1 MTIKK
6 TVAAEALQPNP
17 SSQGGRRMKKIVLA
31 VIVVA
36 VAIWYFDISRRMTET
51 TIRASYQA
59 QIEALQ
65 RFDAKP
71 LCDALDDSYHA
82 TVTARGSAR
91 APAAKDKAGACAE
104 LTRTLRRMKTLSERT
119 GGLLEPD
126 YDFEIKS
133 IELADDRKT
142 ATVEIASVMRIGDM
156 TLARSRSVEHLIRR
170 LGRIRSVSSE
180 ETVWAYQPE

>member
-1 MTIKK
+1 
-6 TVAAEALQPNP
+6 
-17 SSQGGRRMKKIVLA
+17 MKKIVLA

-51 TIRASYQA
+51 SIRASYQA

-91 APAAKDKAGACAE
+91 SPSTKDKAGACSE
-104 LTRTLRRMKTLSERT
+104 LARTLRRMKTLSERT

>member
-1 MTIKK
+1 
-6 TVAAEALQPNP
+6 
-17 SSQGGRRMKKIVLA
+17 MKKVVLV
-31 VIVVA
+31 VIVIA
-36 VAIWYFDISRRMTET
+36 AAIWYFDISRRMTESS
-51 TIRASYQA
+51 IRASYQA

-71 LCDALDDSYHA
+71 LCDALDDSYQA

-91 APAAKDKAGACAE
+91 APSAKDKAGACAD

-126 YDFEIKS
+126 YDYEIKS

-156 TLARSRSVEHLIRR
+156 TLARSRSVDHLIRR
-170 LGRIRSVSSE
+170 LGCIRSVQSE

>member
-1 MTIKK
+1 
-6 TVAAEALQPNP
+6 
-17 SSQGGRRMKKIVLA
+17 MKKIVLV
-31 VIVVA
+31 VIVIA

-51 TIRASYQA
+51 SIRASYQA

-71 LCDALDDSYHA
+71 LCDALDDSYQA

-91 APAAKDKAGACAE
+91 APSAKNKAGACAD

-119 GGLLEPD
+119 GGLLEAD
-126 YDFEIKS
+126 YDYEIKS

-156 TLARSRSVEHLIRR
+156 TLARSRSVDHLIRR
-170 LGRIRSVSSE
+170 LGRIRSVQSE

>member
-1 MTIKK
+1 
-6 TVAAEALQPNP
+6 
-17 SSQGGRRMKKIVLA
+17 
-31 VIVVA
+31 
-36 VAIWYFDISRRMTET
+36 
-51 TIRASYQA
+51 
-59 QIEALQ
+59 
-65 RFDAKP
+65 
-71 LCDALDDSYHA
+71 
-82 TVTARGSAR
+82 
-91 APAAKDKAGACAE
+91 
-104 LTRTLRRMKTLSERT
+104 MKTLSERT

>member
-1 MTIKK
+1 
-6 TVAAEALQPNP
+6 
-17 SSQGGRRMKKIVLA
+17 MKKILFA
-31 VIVVA
+31 IIVIA
-36 VAIWYFDISRRMTET
+36 AAIWYFDISRKMTET
-51 TIRASYQA
+51 AIRESYQA

-71 LCDALDDSYHA
+71 LCDALDDSYTA
-82 TVTARGSAR
+82 TVVARGGAR
-91 APAAKDKAGACAE
+91 APTATTDKAGSCAE

-126 YDFEIKS
+126 YDVEIQS
-133 IELADDRKT
+133 IELSSDRKS
-142 ATVEIASVMRIGDM
+142 ATVKIATIMRIGDM

-180 ETVWAYQPE
+180 ETVWAYRPE

>member
-1 MTIKK
+1 
-6 TVAAEALQPNP
+6 
-17 SSQGGRRMKKIVLA
+17 MKKVVLV
-31 VIVVA
+31 VIVIA
-36 VAIWYFDISRRMTET
+36 AAIWYFDISRRMTESS
-51 TIRASYQA
+51 IRASYQA

-71 LCDALDDSYHA
+71 LCDALDDSYQA

-91 APAAKDKAGACAE
+91 APSAKDKAGACADF
-104 LTRTLRRMKTLSERT
+104 TRTLRRMKTLSERT

-126 YDFEIKS
+126 YDYEIKS

-156 TLARSRSVEHLIRR
+156 TLARSRSVDHLIRR
-170 LGRIRSVSSE
+170 LGRIRSVQSE

>member
-1 MTIKK
+1 
-6 TVAAEALQPNP
+6 
-17 SSQGGRRMKKIVLA
+17 MKKIVFAIIVIAAA
-31 VIVVA
+31 V
-36 VAIWYFDISRRMTET
+36 WYFDISRKMTET
-51 TIRASYQA
+51 SIRASYQA

-71 LCDALDDSYHA
+71 LCDALDDSYQT

-91 APAAKDKAGACAE
+91 APNAKDKASACAE

-133 IELADDRKT
+133 IQLADDRKT
-142 ATVEIASVMRIGDM
+142 ATVEIASTMRIGDM

-170 LGRIRSVSSE
+170 LGRIRSVQSE

>member
-1 MTIKK
+1 
-6 TVAAEALQPNP
+6 
-17 SSQGGRRMKKIVLA
+17 MKKIVLV
-31 VIVVA
+31 VIVIA

-51 TIRASYQA
+51 SIRASYQA

-71 LCDALDDSYHA
+71 LCDALDDSYQA

-91 APAAKDKAGACAE
+91 APSAKDKAGACAD

-126 YDFEIKS
+126 YDYEIKS

-156 TLARSRSVEHLIRR
+156 TLARSRSVDHLIRR

-180 ETVWAYQPE
+180 ETVWAYRPE

>member
-1 MTIKK
+1 
-6 TVAAEALQPNP
+6 
-17 SSQGGRRMKKIVLA
+17 MKKIVLV
-31 VIVVA
+31 VIVIA

-51 TIRASYQA
+51 SIRASYQA

-71 LCDALDDSYHA
+71 LCDALDDSYQA

-91 APAAKDKAGACAE
+91 APSAKDKAGACAD

-126 YDFEIKS
+126 YDYEIKS

-156 TLARSRSVEHLIRR
+156 TLARSRSVDHLIRR
-170 LGRIRSVSSE
+170 LGRVRSVSSE
-180 ETVWAYQPE
+180 ETVWAYRPE

>member
-1 MTIKK
+1 
-6 TVAAEALQPNP
+6 
-17 SSQGGRRMKKIVLA
+17 MKKVVLV
-31 VIVVA
+31 VIVIA
-36 VAIWYFDISRRMTET
+36 VAIWYFDISRRMTESS
-51 TIRASYQA
+51 IRASYQA

-71 LCDALDDSYHA
+71 LCDALDDSYQA

-91 APAAKDKAGACAE
+91 APSAKDKAGACAD

-126 YDFEIKS
+126 YDYEIKS

-156 TLARSRSVEHLIRR
+156 TLARSRSVDHLIRR

-180 ETVWAYQPE
+180 ETVWAYRPE